1 MNKNMVKLFI
11 IFLIFSINI
20 HTVSA
25 IPPFPE
31 SYWGYA
37 TINGVPAANGTSITV
52 EVYDTGEIIGSTT
65 VQFENGG
72 YSVNVEFDDPFTS
85 EDEGADEGDKLTW
98 KLGGVICSTPA
109 QGTDIAT
116 SGNVNGD
123 FDLVLGSNDQRSFGD
138 VSSGGDDDVGTSDEA
153 LEDMQPTKPS
163 KETNDPLTADH
174 EESSG
179 EMPVDK
185 KPAVS
190 GFNFITGI
198 FSMLIV
204 IQIFRINK

>member
-1 MNKNMVKLFI
+1 MNKNMAKLFI
-11 IFLIFSINI
+11 IFIIFSINI
-20 HTVSA
+20 QTVSA

-65 VQFENGG
+65 IQYDNGG

-98 KLGGVICSTPA
+98 KLGGVICSTPG

-116 SGNVNGD
+116 SGNSNGD
-123 FDLVLGSNDQRSFGD
+123 FYLVLGSNDQGSFGG
-138 VSSGGDDDVGTSDEA
+138 VSSGGDDDVGTSYEA
-153 LEDMQPTKPS
+153 LEDMQHTKPS
-163 KETNDPLTADH
+163 KENNDPLTVDH
-174 EESSG
+174 KESSG
-179 EMPVDK
+179 EMPVDNN
-185 KPAVS
+185 PAIP

-204 IQIFRINK
+204 IQILRINK

>member
-1 MNKNMVKLFI
+1 MNRNMAKLFI
-11 IFLIFSINI
+11 IFLILSINI
-20 HTVSA
+20 QTVSA

-65 VQFENGG
+65 VQYDNGG

-98 KLGGVICSTPA
+98 KLGGVICSMPA

-116 SGNVNGD
+116 SGNANGD
-123 FDLVLGSNDQRSFGD
+123 FDLVLDSNDQGSFSG
-138 VSSGGDDDVGTSDEA
+138 VSSGGDDDIGTSYEE
-153 LEDMQPTKPS
+153 LEDMQPTEPS
-163 KETNDPLTADH
+163 KENNDPVTADH

-185 KPAVS
+185 KPAIP

-198 FSMLIV
+198 FFMLIA
-204 IQIFRINK
+204 IQILRINK